1 MKALFFSPFAN
12 IWDHSFPEAL
22 VAEILQKS
30 HYEIVAVRC
39 EGVFKSFC
47 VSMAAAGLNADSSPG
62 EKKRV
67 CSACI
72 RRQKLIDKDL
82 KFASRRLEDYL
93 SADDYKQADLLASN
107 VTRENWPSLILK
119 EVPLGRYAA
128 YEFLLNYK
136 VVGTDISEELF
147 PRYRNQLRNSIL
159 ALLGSE
165 KIMAREQPDTVLT
178 YNRLYGVNHA
188 FLSIAEQQG
197 IPTYSLQGGGHITHR
212 GETMTLFR
220 DSQTQLQ
227 LLDSPSWQKYR
238 DLPIGVQEISLV
250 NSHFDG
256 LLEASSA
263 FAYSSAFEASNPD
276 ELRVRLGIPKGAPVV
291 LIPMSSED
299 ELNAAQLAD
308 LLPDLSS
315 RPNLFSDQFDWIRQ
329 VFEFAGK
336 RHDVCFVLRLHPRM
350 FPNKRESITAP
361 IVGRVLKLID
371 EAPSN
376 VIINKPTDNISLY
389 DLMQILDVVLGF
401 RSSVGGEMAAFGLPV
416 VAPASRDFFT
426 YPNELQYTAH
436 TVEEFENAI
445 DDAIRSG
452 WSIENMRKAYRWY
465 AFLFSRIAVD
475 FSESVNAKPVAIRPK
490 KPGFRL
496 WLWRKLVFVI
506 ITVGPLIRERLAL
519 RSRSTSDLSKSV
531 ILDVVSNNR
540 TSLAVST
547 VWPQANSSEPE
558 ETLLLRQ
565 RLQSLSQGIWKSIDS
580 PLSLAAKVRQHL
592 EK

>member
-22 VAEILQKS
+22 VGEVLQKS
-30 HYEIVAVRC
+30 GYEIITVRC
-39 EGVFKSFC
+39 DGVFDSFC
-47 VSMAAAGLNADSSPG
+47 VAMSAAGLTAESSP
-62 EKKRV
+62 EQKKKV
-67 CSACI
+67 CSACV
-72 RRQKLIDKDL
+72 RRQGLIDNTFGFSAL
-82 KFASRRLEDYL
+82 KLEDYL
-93 SADDYKQADLLASN
+93 TPSDYAQAETLASQ
-107 VTRENWPSLILK
+107 VTRETWPSLSLK
-119 EVPLGRYAA
+119 GVPIGRYAA

-188 FLSIAEQQG
+188 FFSIAEKQG

-238 DLPIGVQEISLV
+238 DLPIGAQEITLV

-276 ELRVRLGIPKGAPVV
+276 ELRVRLGIPDGAPVV

-315 RPNLFSDQFDWIRQ
+315 RPNLFSDQFDWIQ
-329 VFEFAGK
+329 HVFEFAKK
-336 RHDVCFVLRLHPRM
+336 RPDVCFVLRLHPRM
-350 FPNKRESITAP
+350 FPNKRESVTAP

-426 YPNELQYTAH
+426 YPNELQYTAN

-452 WSIENMRKAYRWY
+452 WSIENMRKTYRWY

-547 VWPQANSSEPE
+547 VWPQVNSSEPE

-580 PLSLAAKVRQHL
+580 PLSLAAKVRREL
-592 EK
+592 EQ